1 MKRLLLSLL
10 VLCVLANACERETH
24 EHDSH
29 EGEERHEAHGEH
41 KEGHEEERGAIVLH
55 DDEIAEFGIEFTKA
69 GPVTLRRE
77 ISLPG
82 EVHPNQDRLA
92 HIVPRYPGIVREV
105 RKRIGDEVR
114 RGETLAVIE
123 SNEALTRYEMRSLID
138 GVVLDRHITLGE
150 VLHGDAPA
158 FLVADLSEVWIDLA
172 VYPKDLPDVR
182 KGQRARV
189 HAGANI
195 PEAVGAIAYVSPA
208 VREET
213 RTALARVELP
223 NPERLW
229 RPGLFVNALV
239 SVGEQEVPVGVPLS
253 ALMEVG
259 GESVVFVRDDHGIE
273 AREVETGG
281 SDDKQV
287 EIRSGLKPGETV
299 ASAGVLLLK
308 AELEKGALEHAGH
321 AH

>member
-10 VLCVLANACERETH
+10 ALCVLAGACEH
-24 EHDSH
+24 ESQEHGSH
-29 EGEERHEAHGEH
+29 ERHGAHGEH
-41 KEGHEEERGAIVLH
+41 EDNHEEERGAIVLH
-55 DDEIAEFGIEFTKA
+55 EDEIAEFGIEFTKA
-69 GPVTLRRE
+69 GPVTIRRE

-82 EVHPNQDRLA
+82 EVHPNEDRLA

-105 RKRIGDEVR
+105 RKRIGDEVK

-182 KGQRARV
+182 TGQRVRI

-195 PEAVGAIAYVSPA
+195 PEAVGGIAYVSPA
-208 VREET
+208 VRENT
-213 RTALARVELP
+213 RTALARIELP

-239 SVGEQEVPVGVPLS
+239 SVGGQEVPVGVPLS

-259 GESVVFVRDDHGIE
+259 GQSVVFVRDEHGIE
-273 AREVETGG
+273 AREVETGVRDG
-281 SDDKQV
+281 KRV
-287 EIRSGLKPGETV
+287 EIRSGLKPGESV

>member
-10 VLCVLANACERETH
+10 ALCVLVGACEYETH
-24 EHDSH
+24 KHDS
-29 EGEERHEAHGEH
+29 R
-41 KEGHEEERGAIVLH
+41 EGHETHDEHEDDHKEKRGAIVLH
-55 DDEIAEFGIEFTKA
+55 EDEIAEFGIEFTKV
-69 GPVTLRRE
+69 GPITLRRE
-77 ISLPG
+77 ILLPG
-82 EVHPNQDRLA
+82 EVHPNEDRLA

-158 FLVADLSEVWIDLA
+158 FLVADLSEVWIDMA
-172 VYPKDLPDVR
+172 VYPKDLSDVR
-182 KGQRARV
+182 KGQRVRV

-208 VREET
+208 VREDT
-213 RTALARVELP
+213 RTALARIELH
-223 NPERLW
+223 NPEMLW

-239 SVGEQEVPVGVPLS
+239 SVSEQEVPVGVPLS

-259 GESVVFVRDDHGIE
+259 GKSVVFVRDDHGIE
-273 AREVETGG
+273 AREVETGER
-281 SDDKQV
+281 DDKQV
-287 EIRSGLKPGETV
+287 EIRTGLKSGETV
-299 ASAGVLLLK
+299 VSAGVLLLK

>member
-1 MKRLLLSLL
+1 MKRFLLSLL
-10 VLCVLANACERETH
+10 ALCVLAGACEHESR
-24 EHDSH
+24 EHDFH
-29 EGEERHEAHGEH
+29 EVHETSGEH
-41 KEGHEEERGAIVLH
+41 ENEEEQGAIVLH
-55 DDEIAEFGIEFTKA
+55 EDEMAEFGIQFAKA
-69 GPVTLRRE
+69 GPVVIRRE

-82 EVHPNQDRLA
+82 EVHPNEDRLA

-182 KGQRARV
+182 KGQRVRV

-195 PEAVGAIAYVSPA
+195 PEAVGGIAYVSPA
-208 VREET
+208 VREDT
-213 RTALARVELP
+213 RTALARIELP
-223 NPERLW
+223 NPKRLW

-239 SVGEQEVPVGVPLS
+239 SVGEQEAPVGVPVS

-259 GESVVFVRDDHGIE
+259 GQSIVFVRDDHGIE
-273 AREVETGG
+273 AREVEIGVRDG
-281 SDDKQV
+281 KQI
-287 EIRSGLKPGETV
+287 EIRSGLKSGESV
-299 ASAGVLLLK
+299 ANAGVLLLK